1 MKAAGVVVWCVLCLA
16 LAGCSSGDDGRR
28 TAHIQL
34 VIPDNN
40 IREEGVEC
48 AGARP
53 FREVRRGASFTVEAG
68 NSEVVADGELP
79 AGTAENADPS
89 IDWGV
94 ERIPTV
100 CVMELEVDLPERPR
114 YRFVVPGTVPIEFD
128 AALLEQDEPLRLVLS
143 G

>member
-1 MKAAGVVVWCVLCLA
+1 VRLLGGCLLAVV
-16 LAGCSSGDDGRR
+16 LAGCSVGGSESNAARFR
-28 TAHIQL
+28 V

-53 FREVRRGASFTVEAG
+53 FRQVHRGTGFTVEDAEG
-68 NSEVVADGELP
+68 EVVAEGKLP
-79 AGTAENADPS
+79 AGRAENADPTV
-89 IDWGV
+89 DWGV

-100 CVMELEVDLPERPR
+100 CVMELELDLPARQH
-114 YRFVVPGTVPIEFD
+114 YRFVLPDAVPLDFD
-128 AALLEQDEPLRLVLS
+128 AALLDRDEPVELILS

>member
-1 MKAAGVVVWCVLCLA
+1 MRPGSGCLRA
-16 LAGCSSGDDGRR
+16 LVLAGCSVGGGDSNESRFR
-28 TAHIQL
+28 V
-34 VIPDNN
+34 VIPDKN

-53 FREVRRGASFTVEAG
+53 FRQVHRGTEFTVEDAEG
-68 NSEVVADGELP
+68 DVVAEGELP
-79 AGTAENADPS
+79 AGRAENADPS

-100 CVMELEVDLPERPR
+100 CVMEVEVDLPERPR
-114 YRFVVPGTVPIEFD
+114 YRFLLPDTVPVDFD
-128 AALLEQDEPLRLVLS
+128 AALLARDEPVELVLS

>member
-1 MKAAGVVVWCVLCLA
+1 MRAVGVVAWCVLCLA
-16 LAGCSSGDDGRR
+16 LAGCASGDDDTRS
-28 TAHIQL
+28 ADIQL

-53 FREVRRGASFTVEAG
+53 FREVRRGAPFTVEAG
-68 NSEVVADGELP
+68 NGEVVAEGELP

-89 IDWGV
+89 VDWGV

-100 CVMELEVDLPERPR
+100 CVMELEVDLPERAR

-128 AALLEQDEPLRLVLS
+128 AALLEQDEPARLVLS

>member
-1 MKAAGVVVWCVLCLA
+1 MRPGSGCLLLA
-16 LAGCSSGDDGRR
+16 LVLAGCSVGGGDSNGARFR
-28 TAHIQL
+28 V

-53 FREVRRGASFTVEAG
+53 FRQVHRGTKFTVEAG
-68 NSEVVADGELP
+68 DGEVVAEGELP
-79 AGTAENADPS
+79 AGRAENADAS

-94 ERIPTV
+94 DRIPTV
-100 CVMELEVDLPERPR
+100 CVMDLELDLPARPR
-114 YRFVVPGTVPIEFD
+114 YRFVLPDAVPLEFD
-128 AALLEQDEPLRLVLS
+128 AALITRDEPVELILS